1 MSGEAGQGLRA
12 AGTPPAAVRLDV
24 AVVRALLAAQHP
36 DLAALALRAVAA
48 GWDNATFRLGQDL
61 AVRLPRRAVAAT
73 LMEHEQRWLR
83 GLARRLSCPSPPR
96 CAPAVPGPA
105 TRGAGVWSHGC
116 PASRRPRPA
125 GSRRGHHLRTV
136 PAGSAPAPAQVPTNP
151 CRGVPLR
158 TRAPAVGARIN
169 RLRHSVGVDGAQLRR
184 AWHRALDALPTEAPV
199 WTHGDL
205 HPRNVLFHR
214 GRLSAVI
221 DWGNLAQGDPGA
233 GLAGDPRL
241 AAVGRRTLARIGG

>member
-83 GLARRLSCPSPPR
+83 GLARRLPCPSPPR

-116 PASRRPRPA
+116 PASPPTSPRRIPPRPSPSDSSCGLCTSTGA
-125 GSRRGHHLRTV
+125 GADQPVPWRAVAHAGPGGGRQDQPSATQRRCRWGPVAPGVAPRPGCSAHRGPGV
-136 PAGSAPAPAQVPTNP
+136 DPRGSAPAQRPVPSRAAQ
-151 CRGVPLR
+151 RGD
-158 TRAPAVGARIN
+158 
-169 RLRHSVGVDGAQLRR
+169 RLGQL
-184 AWHRALDALPTEAPV
+184 
-199 WTHGDL
+199 
-205 HPRNVLFHR
+205 
-214 GRLSAVI
+214 
-221 DWGNLAQGDPGA
+221 GA
-233 GLAGDPRL
+233 G
-241 AAVGRRTLARIGG
+241 